1 MSKLSIIVPVYF
13 NELNLEPLY
22 ADIRAKVIEKADF
35 ECEIIMVDDGSKDQ
49 SWQIIQKLA
58 QEDSRIKPIK
68 LSRNFGSHA
77 AILCGLSHSTGDCA
91 VVKAADLQE
100 PTELIM
106 EMYQAWEAGNNVV
119 LAIRE
124 AREDTSFFS
133 ELYYWLT
140 RKVALPKMPP
150 HGFDVFLVD
159 RQVIRVLEN
168 LDEKNSAITGQI
180 LWSGFKTAEIYYTR
194 KQRQLGKSQWTLK
207 KKIRLVTDTLF
218 SFSTL
223 PVTVI
228 SGVGFA
234 SCIGSAIWALVLL
247 LTKLIV
253 GIPVEGYTSLVI
265 LQLFSF
271 GVIMMTQG
279 ILGGYLWRTFDAS
292 RHRPVYIIEEENES
306 IQRNCME
313 NENVMANE
321 ER

>member
-22 ADIRAKVIEKADF
+22 ADIRTKVIEKADF
-35 ECEIIMVDDGSKDQ
+35 DCEIIMVDDGSKDQ

-100 PTELIM
+100 PTELII

-159 RQVIRVLEN
+159 RKVIRVLEN

-194 KQRQLGKSQWTLK
+194 KQRELGKSQWTLK
-207 KKIRLVTDTLF
+207 KKIRLVADTLF

-223 PVTVI
+223 PVAVI
-228 SGVGFA
+228 SGVGFV

-313 NENVMANE
+313 NENVMDNE

>member
-1 MSKLSIIVPVYF
+1 
-13 NELNLEPLY
+13 
-22 ADIRAKVIEKADF
+22 
-35 ECEIIMVDDGSKDQ
+35 
-49 SWQIIQKLA
+49 
-58 QEDSRIKPIK
+58 
-68 LSRNFGSHA
+68 
-77 AILCGLSHSTGDCA
+77 
-91 VVKAADLQE
+91 
-100 PTELIM
+100 
-106 EMYQAWEAGNNVV
+106 
-119 LAIRE
+119 
-124 AREDTSFFS
+124 
-133 ELYYWLT
+133 
-140 RKVALPKMPP
+140 MPP

-159 RQVIRVLEN
+159 RKVIRVLEN

-194 KQRQLGKSQWTLK
+194 KQRELGKSQWTLK
-207 KKIRLVTDTLF
+207 KKIRLVADTLF

-292 RHRPVYIIEEENES
+292 RHRPVYIIEEENEG